1 MGAVVV
7 MGAVEAK
14 IAFVA
19 GLPSLQAECPDLSL
33 CPKRYMRAKKRVV
46 GRMRTDSRGV
56 YELDLYSFH

>member
-1 MGAVVV
+1 MEAVVV

-46 GRMRTDSRGV
+46 GRDADGQSRV
-56 YELDLYSFH
+56 YELALYRFH